1 MGLEGVRRGK
11 ITREI
16 YEIRN
21 RRENVEVYSKE
32 ERREKLRTKMR
43 RRTIR
48 YEKRLERRGGSRW
61 ARKCWEKIKKRGI
74 ERGDRYGRNR
84 GKLFMRKEVCQ

>member
-1 MGLEGVRRGK
+1 MGLEGMRRGGK
-11 ITREI
+11 ITRKI

-32 ERREKLRTKMR
+32 GRREKLRTKMR

-48 YEKRLERRGGSRW
+48 YEKRLAEKRW
-61 ARKCWEKIKKRGI
+61 
-74 ERGDRYGRNR
+74 
-84 GKLFMRKEVCQ
+84 Q